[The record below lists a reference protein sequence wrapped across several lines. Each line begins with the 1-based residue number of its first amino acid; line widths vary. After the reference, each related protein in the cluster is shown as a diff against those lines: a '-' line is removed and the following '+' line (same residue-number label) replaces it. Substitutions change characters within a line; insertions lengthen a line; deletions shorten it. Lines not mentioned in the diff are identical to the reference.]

1 MFYENELRLLQK
13 TFNKCHIRTLVVDPH
28 QPVASWLDG
37 QMAALFGQNET
48 DRTLYD
54 WFPTFTTATI
64 YRLTDLFLCRYLFME
79 LPYTDDPTVLVIG
92 PYLNVS
98 ITRQMALEQAERMG
112 VSPQQAH
119 DVELFYSSLPVI
131 REENFLHAAVST
143 FAEFLWNG
151 EENYRYADLDFDVSP
166 LLTVIS
172 ERRPGEAEALDIAVM
187 EKRYEYENELMDAV
201 AQGNVQKAEMMI
213 TGFSG
218 ITFENRV
225 PDRLRNMKNYC
236 IITNTLMRKAAERGG
251 VHPVHLDQISSD
263 FARRIETLRTPEEAT
278 DFVGHMM
285 RSYCR
290 LVKRHSMKNMSP
302 LVQKAMVFIEN
313 DLTGDLSLSTVARIN
328 NVSPGY
334 LSGLFKKESGQT
346 FTAYVNGRRTQR
358 AKHLLRTTNL
368 QVQTIAQ
375 HCGILDFHYFCRIFK
390 NATGVTPTEYRNKH
404 IYD

>member
-1 MFYENELRLLQK
+1 MYYDNELRLLQK
-13 TFNKCHIRTLVVDPH
+13 TLNKCHIRTLVVDPH
-28 QPVASWLDG
+28 QPVSTWLDE
-37 QMAALFGQNET
+37 QMTALFGEAEVG
-48 DRTLYD
+48 RSLYD
-54 WFPTFTTATI
+54 WFPTFTTATV
-64 YRLTDLFLCRYLFME
+64 YRLNDLFLCRYLFME

-92 PYLNVS
+92 PYSNVN
-98 ITRQMALEQAERMG
+98 ITHQMALEQAERMG
-112 VSPQQAH
+112 VSAPRAR
-119 DVELFYSSLPVI
+119 DVELFYSSLPI
-131 REENFLHAAVST
+131 LREENLLYAAVSS
-143 FAEFLWNG
+143 FAELLWNG
-151 EENYRYADLDFDVSP
+151 EENYRFADLDFDVSP
-166 LLTVIS
+166 LLAVMTD
-172 ERRPGEAEALDIAVM
+172 RRSADTEPLDIALM
-187 EKRYEYENELMDAV
+187 EKRYAYENEMMDAV

-213 TGFSG
+213 SNFSG
-218 ITFENRV
+218 ISFENRV
-225 PDRLRNMKNYC
+225 PDRLRNLKNYC

-263 FARRIETLRTPEEAT
+263 FARRIETLRDPNEAAT
-278 DFVGHMM
+278 FVGNMM
-285 RSYCR
+285 KSYCR

-313 DLTGDLSLSTVARIN
+313 DLTGDLSLSTVAKLN

-346 FTAYVNGRRTQR
+346 FTAYVNGRRIHR

-390 NATGVTPTEYRNKH
+390 NSTGVTPTEYRTKH